1 MEFKEYDYVW
11 FDGQIVKWNEANVPV
26 MTHAIHYGTSV
37 IEGIRAYTAKNNTYV
52 FRLADHMKRLQ
63 KSAAVYSIGIKYSS
77 NELVDATVELI
88 RKNQIKSS
96 CYIRPLVFVGFH
108 GIDLAVTEKSPTH
121 AAILAFTFDQ
131 YLNSKGIRV
140 CISSWRRINDLSTPP
155 LAKAGGNYLNSVLAT
170 QECKRNGYDEAIMLD
185 KDGMVSEAPGE
196 NVFIVRDGKI
206 STPPVSSSVLEGITR
221 DTAITIAKD
230 MGYELAERAIP
241 RTELYISDEIFLTG
255 TAAEVT
261 PVISVDGRR
270 IGDGSEGKITRSM
283 REMYSKTVR
292 AEVKQYM
299 EWLTP
304 VWEV

>member
-1 MEFKEYDYVW
+1 MEFKEYNYVW
-11 FDGQIVKWNEANVPV
+11 FDGQIIEWNNAKVPV

-37 IEGIRAYTAKNNTYV
+37 IEGIRAYAAKNNLYI

-63 KSAAVYSIGIKYSS
+63 SSAKVYSIAMKYGI
-77 NELVDATVELI
+77 NELVDATVQI
-88 RKNQIKSS
+88 IQKNQIKNS
-96 CYIRPLVFVGFH
+96 CYIRPLAFVGFH
-108 GIDLAVTEKSPTH
+108 GIDLNVNEKSPSHT
-121 AAILAFTFDQ
+121 AILIFTFEQ
-131 YLNSKGIRV
+131 YLNSKGIRA

-206 STPPVSSSVLEGITR
+206 FTPPVSSSVLEGITR
-221 DTAITIAKD
+221 DTTMKVAKD
-230 MGYELAERAIP
+230 MGYELVERAIP

-261 PVISVDGRR
+261 PVISIDGNQ
-270 IGDGSEGKITRSM
+270 IGDGKEGTVTRSI
-283 REMYSKTVR
+283 RETYSKIVR
-292 AEVKQYM
+292 AEVKAYM
-299 EWLTP
+299 DWLTP
-304 VWEV
+304 VW